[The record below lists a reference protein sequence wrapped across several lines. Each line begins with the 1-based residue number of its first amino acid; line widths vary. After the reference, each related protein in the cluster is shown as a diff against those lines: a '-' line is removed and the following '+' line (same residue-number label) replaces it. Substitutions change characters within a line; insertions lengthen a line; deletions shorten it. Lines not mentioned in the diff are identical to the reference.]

1 MNESLYVYLNLD
13 TEKEQESE
21 ELIWRMDQLL
31 LTAGMKYSGISNM
44 YIPVD
49 IQKRDRAVF
58 RAEELL
64 RSTDWLKGILAYSA
78 VGTLT
83 NACPIEEIRTD
94 RMQNPMP
101 GKLRYYEQYYQKT
114 NHLPH
119 GIVVDENRQLRDGY
133 ISYLLAKKYHARAD
147 VCEMVSGQPLRKL
160 VTGVHVVFRDGKW
173 IKKTNKGYNWIYTKK
188 APVIPGD
195 ILLVDTKRGT
205 SFICVSRITYIAG
218 QEFCSNYKKVRKH
231 MKIHMEEAKDTNY
244 GK

>member
-21 ELIWRMDQLL
+21 ELIRRMDRLL

-94 RMQNPMP
+94 RMQDPVP
-101 GKLRYYEQYYQKT
+101 GKLRYYEQYYQKM

-133 ISYLLAKKYHARAD
+133 ISYLL
-147 VCEMVSGQPLRKL
+147 
-160 VTGVHVVFRDGKW
+160 GK
-173 IKKTNKGYNWIYTKK
+173 
-188 APVIPGD
+188 
-195 ILLVDTKRGT
+195 
-205 SFICVSRITYIAG
+205 
-218 QEFCSNYKKVRKH
+218 
-231 MKIHMEEAKDTNY
+231 
-244 GK
+244 

>member
-21 ELIWRMDQLL
+21 ELIRRMDQLL

-83 NACPIEEIRTD
+83 NACPIEEIQTD
-94 RMQNPMP
+94 SMQDPMP
-101 GKLRYYEQYYQKT
+101 GKLRY
-114 NHLPH
+114 
-119 GIVVDENRQLRDGY
+119 DG
-133 ISYLLAKKYHARAD
+133 
-147 VCEMVSGQPLRKL
+147 V
-160 VTGVHVVFRDGKW
+160 
-173 IKKTNKGYNWIYTKK
+173 
-188 APVIPGD
+188 
-195 ILLVDTKRGT
+195 
-205 SFICVSRITYIAG
+205 
-218 QEFCSNYKKVRKH
+218 
-231 MKIHMEEAKDTNY
+231 
-244 GK
+244 